1 LDHFFAIEFK
11 NCTLVENIAPLGRT
25 VACRSEG
32 SVELDNIQ
40 ISNCIISNGG
50 NEIYNPD
57 GSQIII
63 NYTDFLGGASSIYD
77 PCNAVIWGMGNIDA
91 DPCFVDPGYWADA
104 DNPNVVAEPNDPNA
118 VWIDGD
124 YHLKSQAG
132 RWDPNSQNW
141 IQDDVTSPCIDAGD
155 PNSLIGHEPFPNG
168 GIINMGAYGGT
179 VEASKSY
186 FGGPVC
192 ETIIAGDINGD
203 CKVDFADFA
212 IMVAHWLECIA
223 PDCDLDHQPPPGGG
237 PSMPNPAAVYCVKLG
252 YKFDVVTDE
261 EGNQYGVCIFP
272 DGSECG
278 EWDFYR
284 GKCGQEWSY
293 CNLHGYDLKELGRYE
308 GWLKGAICID
318 KTTKE
323 EIGTVFDLFMGEF
336 LSWSLPYP
344 VGDLNQDCRV
354 NLLDFA
360 IMALHWLEER

>member
-1 LDHFFAIEFK
+1 MPSEVLIKYSNVQEGDAEVYLVK
-11 NCTLVENIAPLGRT
+11 GCTVDWAE
-25 VACRSEG
+25 
-32 SVELDNIQ
+32 
-40 ISNCIISNGG
+40 
-50 NEIYNPD
+50 
-57 GSQIII
+57 
-63 NYTDFLGGASSIYD
+63 
-77 PCNAVIWGMGNIDA
+77 GNIDA
-91 DPCFVDPGYWADA
+91 DPLFADPGYW
-104 DNPNVVAEPNDPNA
+104 DPNGTA
-118 VWIDGD
+118 DDPTDDFWVDGD

-132 RWDPNSQNW
+132 RWDEDEGRW
-141 IQDDVTSPCIDAGD
+141 TKDEVTSPCIDSGN
-155 PNSLIGHEPFPNG
+155 PLSPIGFEPFPNG

-179 VEASKSY
+179 AEASKSY
-186 FGGPVC
+186 FGEPFC
-192 ETIIAGDINGD
+192 ETIITGDINGD

-212 IMVAHWLECIA
+212 ILASHWLECTA
-223 PDCDLDHQPPPGGG
+223 PNCDLDQQPPPNNMPGSV
-237 PSMPNPAAVYCVKLG
+237 SMPNPAAVYCHALG
-252 YKFDVVTDE
+252 YKYKIVTDE

-272 DGSECG
+272 DGTECLG
-278 EWDFYR
+278 WDFYR

-318 KTTKE
+318 KTTGK